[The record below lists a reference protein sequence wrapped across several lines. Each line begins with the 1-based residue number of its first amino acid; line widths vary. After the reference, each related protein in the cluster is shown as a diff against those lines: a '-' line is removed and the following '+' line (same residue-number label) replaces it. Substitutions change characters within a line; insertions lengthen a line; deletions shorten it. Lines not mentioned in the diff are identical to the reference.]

1 MSFYLLD
8 LLLITLS
15 HIFLPKCA
23 GLISRLDSGGNAQLL
38 GLHNLAMA
46 LLVLHH
52 KGQAEQK
59 VLVNFWRKLR
69 GACLQVRHGT
79 PSSSQFVCIT

>member
-1 MSFYLLD
+1 
-8 LLLITLS
+8 
-15 HIFLPKCA
+15 
-23 GLISRLDSGGNAQLL
+23 
-38 GLHNLAMA
+38 MA

-69 GACLQVRHGT
+69 GACLQVSMAHRP
-79 PSSSQFVCIT
+79 PSKVPAIT